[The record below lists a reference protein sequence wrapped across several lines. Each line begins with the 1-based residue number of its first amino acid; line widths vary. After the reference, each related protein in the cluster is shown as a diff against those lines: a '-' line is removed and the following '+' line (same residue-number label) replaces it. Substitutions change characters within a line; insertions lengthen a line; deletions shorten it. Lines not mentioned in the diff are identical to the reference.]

1 MTQTKFLQIESLEGA
16 TLIKLFDNLNKR
28 LDELT
33 PASPT
38 DGPDTFITRQE
49 VADLFKISLPTVHA
63 WMNAGILKPYKIAN
77 KTRFLRSEVLAAA
90 KDISRKEVGHA

>member
-1 MTQTKFLQIESLEGA
+1 MIAKQVLQIDNLEGS
-16 TLIKLFDNLNKR
+16 LVIKLFDNLNKR
-28 LDELT
+28 LDELGS
-33 PASPT
+33 SPKS
-38 DGPDTFITRQE
+38 DPETFLTRQE

-90 KDISRKEVGHA
+90 KDISSKEVGHA